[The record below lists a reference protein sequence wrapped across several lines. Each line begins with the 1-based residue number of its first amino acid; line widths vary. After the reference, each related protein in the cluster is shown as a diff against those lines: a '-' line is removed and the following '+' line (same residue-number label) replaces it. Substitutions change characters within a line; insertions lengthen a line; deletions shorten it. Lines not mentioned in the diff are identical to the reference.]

1 MARPEPAHGDPTDK
15 WRREAPILPRLG
27 GTDGRGPGD
36 EDTGMSY
43 FDELYERHEDP
54 WGYTSRW
61 YEERKRALTLASL
74 PERRYD
80 FVLEI
85 GSSIGVLA
93 EALAARAERLLA
105 IDVSAAAVERAA
117 RRLAPLAHVRVEH
130 HDITRG
136 VPEGPF
142 DLIVL
147 SEVGYYLGRETLERT
162 LHGVRDRLSASGELV
177 TVHWR
182 HPIDGLELDGDAVQS
197 AVAGLGLH
205 RIARHEEEDLLL
217 EVHSRDGRSVARR
230 TGLL

>member
-1 MARPEPAHGDPTDK
+1 
-15 WRREAPILPRLG
+15 
-27 GTDGRGPGD
+27 
-36 EDTGMSY
+36 MSY
-43 FDELYERHEDP
+43 FDELYERYEDP

-74 PERRYD
+74 PERRYGS
-80 FVLEI
+80 VLEI

-93 EALAARAERLLA
+93 EALAERADRLLA
-105 IDVSAAAVERAA
+105 IDVSAAAVERAS

-147 SEVGYYLGRETLERT
+147 SEVGYYLGSGTLSAT
-162 LHGVRDRLSASGELV
+162 LQGVRDSLSPSGELV

-182 HPIDGLELDGDAVQS
+182 HAIAGLELDGDAVQR
-197 AVAGLGLH
+197 AVGELGLH
-205 RIARHEEEDLLL
+205 RLARHEEEDLLL
-217 EVHSRDGRSVARR
+217 DVHSRDERSVARR
-230 TGLL
+230 TGLV

>member
-1 MARPEPAHGDPTDK
+1 
-15 WRREAPILPRLG
+15 
-27 GTDGRGPGD
+27 
-36 EDTGMSY
+36 MSY
-43 FDELYERHEDP
+43 FDELYARHEDP

-61 YEERKRALTLASL
+61 YEQRKRALTLASL
-74 PERRYD
+74 PEQRYGS
-80 FVLEI
+80 VLEI
-85 GSSIGVLA
+85 GASIGVLA
-93 EALAARAERLLA
+93 EALADRADRLLA
-105 IDVSAAAVERAA
+105 IDVSSAAVERAA
-117 RRLAPLAHVRVEH
+117 RRLAPLEHVRVEH

-142 DLIVL
+142 DLVVL

-162 LHGVRDRLSASGELV
+162 LRGVRDRLTAAGELV

-197 AVAGLGLH
+197 AVAGLGLR